1 MTKLGIDEMTS
12 ITRCMKRSIFPPKKP
27 DTRPYVTPII
37 KSIKVATM
45 AIKREIR
52 IPTITR
58 FAKLRPRLSVPKI
71 NLSSFGT
78 D

>member
-1 MTKLGIDEMTS
+1 MLHGEVN
-12 ITRCMKRSIFPPKKP
+12 FPPKKP

-58 FAKLRPRLSVPKI
+58 FAKLRPRLSVPNRLLELI
-71 NLSSFGT
+71 DQST
-78 D
+78 HH